1 MDIVS
6 TAVISLFAK
15 EFSEELLKST
25 KISIDKIKVKSQ
37 LPHILE
43 RYTTKSIEQY
53 GKVKT
58 LFYNNTP
65 QNLLDFY
72 QAIKIV
78 EHIRYRQ
85 DSEREKIDTSSSS
98 YLFKKLNH
106 LLIIGNGGSGKTML
120 FKYLF
125 LNAISEQYK
134 IPIYLEM
141 RDINTYDGDLKSF
154 IYQKVSILGLSI
166 DSSFFEDALQNSNF
180 LFLFDALDEVYP
192 EKQQEVLKELHNFCT
207 EFPDNDYIISSRF
220 SDGFQDWASFYEYK
234 ISDLSIAEAV
244 SLVDK
249 LNLDEGLKQEFII
262 DLEKKLFKKYQSF
275 ASSPLLLNIMLLTY
289 ENNTSLPDKLNKF
302 YEKAFEALFY
312 NHDHT
317 KNRYQR
323 KLTSGLGFDE
333 IRKIFSR
340 FCFQTYM
347 SSKYNF
353 TLTELSSL
361 FDKIKE
367 KEHIHYT
374 SHQLI
379 NDLEVALCMF
389 VKDGFEYK
397 FVHRS
402 FQEYFAADFI
412 DHQSEEIQKII
423 YKKLITRHFRFSRE
437 LFWEIMYEMNPDRFV
452 DNAIIPILSN
462 LGKFDGSDNECLTYF
477 LSKYSEI
484 EFVEKNSDNFYK
496 DGIRIMYAVSKDG
509 DYPLYNFIEKMIDYI
524 TQETRVV
531 GNPEYAINKEIS
543 QLLFE
548 NTGSKTGPK
557 NRIDTKKLLKIEEI
571 KKVIIQNSKN
581 WHGTS
586 GYFKIVSWIAEY
598 EKNKVKNIDHFFD
611 DL

>member
-6 TAVISLFAK
+6 TTLINMFAK

-25 KISIDKIKVKSQ
+25 KISLDKIKVKSQ
-37 LPHILE
+37 LPYILE
-43 RYTTKSIEQY
+43 NYTIKSIEQF
-53 GKVKT
+53 GRVKT

-78 EHIRYRQ
+78 EHTGYHQ
-85 DSEREKIDTSSSS
+85 DYDKEKIDTSSSS
-98 YLFKKLNH
+98 HLFKNLNH

-141 RDINTYDGDLKSF
+141 RDINTYDGNLKSF
-154 IYQKVSILGLSI
+154 IYQKVSILGLNI
-166 DSSFFEDALQNSNF
+166 EYSFFEDALQNNNF

-192 EKQQEVLKELHNFCT
+192 EKQQNVLKELHDFCI

-234 ISDLSIAEAV
+234 VADLSIDEAV

-249 LNLDEGLKQEFII
+249 LNLDKGLKQDFIR
-262 DLEKKLFKKYQSF
+262 DLRKKLFEKYHSF

-323 KLTSGLGFDE
+323 KLTSGLGFEE
-333 IRKIFSR
+333 IKKIFSR

-361 FDKIKE
+361 FDDIKK
-367 KEHIHYT
+367 KEHIDY
-374 SHQLI
+374 SSQLLI
-379 NDLEVALCMF
+379 NDMEVALCMF
-389 VKDGFEYK
+389 IKDGFEYK

-402 FQEYFAADFI
+402 FQEYFAAVFI

-423 YKKLITRHFRFSRE
+423 YEKLITRRFHFSRE
-437 LFWEIMYEMNPDRFV
+437 LFWEILYEMNPDRFV
-452 DNAIIPILSN
+452 DNAIIPELSN
-462 LGKFDGSDNECLTYF
+462 IGKFDGSNEECLAYF

-484 EFVEKNSDNFYK
+484 EIVDRNSGDFT
-496 DGIRIMYAVSKDG
+496 DDERRLIYAV
-509 DYPLYNFIEKMIDYI
+509 
-524 TQETRVV
+524 
-531 GNPEYAINKEIS
+531 
-543 QLLFE
+543 
-548 NTGSKTGPK
+548 
-557 NRIDTKKLLKIEEI
+557 
-571 KKVIIQNSKN
+571 NSE
-581 WHGTS
+581 
-586 GYFKIVSWIAEY
+586 GYYSIY
-598 EKNKVKNIDHFFD
+598 
-611 DL
+611 

>member
-15 EFSEELLKST
+15 EFSEELLKNT
-25 KISIDKIKVKSQ
+25 KISVDKIKVKSQ

-78 EHIRYRQ
+78 EHVGYRQ
-85 DSEREKIDTSSSS
+85 ESGRKKEKIDTSSSS
-98 YLFKKLNH
+98 HLFKKLNH

-120 FKYLF
+120 FKYLL

-141 RDINTYDGDLKSF
+141 RDINTYDGNLKSF
-154 IYQKVSILGLSI
+154 VYQKVNILGLNI
-166 DSSFFEDALQNSNF
+166 EYSFFEDALQNSNF

-192 EKQQEVLKELHNFCT
+192 EKQQEVLKELHDFCT

-249 LNLDEGLKQEFII
+249 LNLDEGLKKEFII
-262 DLEKKLFKKYQSF
+262 DLEKKLFNKYRSF

-323 KLTSGLGFDE
+323 KLTSGLGFDD

-347 SSKYNF
+347 SSQYNF

-367 KEHIHYT
+367 KENIHYV

-402 FQEYFAADFI
+402 FQEYFAAVFI

-423 YKKLITRHFRFSRE
+423 YKKLIPRRMHFSKE
-437 LFWEIMYEMNPDRFV
+437 LFWEIMYEINPDRFV
-452 DNAIIPILSN
+452 DNAMVPVISN
-462 LGKFDGSDNECLTYF
+462 LVKFDGSDNEYLAYF

-484 EFVEKNSDNFYK
+484 EFSDEFSK
-496 DGIRIMYAVSKDG
+496 DGIRITYVVSAVG
-509 DYPLYNFIEKMIDYI
+509 DYPLYSFIENMIDYI
-524 TQETRVV
+524 TLETREVS
-531 GNPEYAINKEIS
+531 NSKYDINKEIA
-543 QLLFE
+543 QALFK
-548 NTGSKTGPK
+548 NVGSKIESD
-557 NRIDTKKLLKIEEI
+557 NRISTKKLIEIKEV
-571 KKVIIQNSKN
+571 KKVIVQNSRN

-598 EKNKVKNIDHFFD
+598 EKNKTRKIDRFFD